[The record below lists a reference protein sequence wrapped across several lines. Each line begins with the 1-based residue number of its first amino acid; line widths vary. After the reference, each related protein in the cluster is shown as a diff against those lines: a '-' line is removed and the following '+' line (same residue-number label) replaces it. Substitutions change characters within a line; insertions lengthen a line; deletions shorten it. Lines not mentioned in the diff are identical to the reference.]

1 MRGGGGERCKDEKNK
16 RITYRGKCN
25 PYYTMLS
32 LKLIKNCV
40 LSGEFL
46 RVNDHFKIVFNVPL
60 KH

>member
-1 MRGGGGERCKDEKNK
+1 MRKIKELP
-16 RITYRGKCN
+16 RGKIN
-25 PYYTMLS
+25 SYYTMLS

-46 RVNDHFKIVFNVPL
+46 RVNDLFKIVFNIRL